1 MTNNLKN
8 LKEEIEKLAAV
19 PGSKAP
25 TAPAAGIVPPQNS
38 FFHKNTPTDAK
49 PSVRGPVKGPSNPAV
64 REMQLAMQD
73 LAESVM
79 HDANSATMSLKNK
92 DVVHQ
97 EAAQPV
103 QQSKKSFNDFIAEQY
118 MGGLDESNKGVE
130 WNKDSKVVTHPDK
143 HKTQTDIYEL
153 DVVMNTLSRIGSE
166 KSEFKADG
174 NWDWRTNNAL
184 KNMLGFAYAL
194 LQIEG
199 DFGLD
204 NHIYNSSNWTD
215 FKNTLSGYRVEGNVV
230 DLSAEEKTTKAA
242 KITKH
247 LKAITRMYNEF
258 RQQVIAR
265 PEFRPFIEGKRSFD
279 KYDQHG
285 SNKETLNPT
294 EQQMANSDITKVD
307 NIVYPAPRLPDKQLH
322 YVPLKALSSKEEF
335 LKWMLNYAGI
345 PNEAGAWHIFNT
357 VIKPKIEAL

>member
-1 MTNNLKN
+1 MTNSLKN
-8 LKEEIEKLAAV
+8 LKEEIEKLATI
-19 PGSKAP
+19 PGSKPPA
-25 TAPAAGIVPPQNS
+25 TVPAATVNPQNS
-38 FFHKNTPTDAK
+38 FFNKNK
-49 PSVRGPVKGPSNPAV
+49 PSPAPVSKAPLKGPNNPAV

-97 EAAQPV
+97 DAAQPV

-118 MGGLDESNKGVE
+118 MGGLDESYKGVE
-130 WNKDSKVVTHPDK
+130 WNKDSRVVTRPDK
-143 HKTQTDIYEL
+143 HRTQTDIYEL
-153 DVVMNTLSRIGSE
+153 DVVMNTLSRIGAE
-166 KSEFKADG
+166 KSELKADG

-194 LQIEG
+194 LQVEG

-204 NHIYNSSNWTD
+204 NHIYNPSNWTD
-215 FKNTLSGYRVEGNVV
+215 FKNTLSGYRVEGNSV
-230 DLSAEEKTTKAA
+230 DLSPEEKTTKADR
-242 KITKH
+242 ITKH

-294 EQQMANSDITKVD
+294 EQQMAKSDITKVD

-322 YVPLKALSSKEEF
+322 YVPLKALSSKEEY
-335 LKWMLNYAGI
+335 LKWMLGYAGI